1 MDFYIQWDI
10 TNKCNLNCEHC
21 YKNSE
26 IKEKELDL
34 KEYIKICDIINKTAE
49 ENELNISLSITGGEP
64 FARKEDLFTILKYI
78 ERKRGIKT
86 VQILT
91 NGLLIEDNDIEE
103 LKRISKL
110 QGIQISLE
118 SPKKEIHE
126 FIRGKDTYE
135 KTLNI
140 IQKLVDNNIMT
151 YVMMTISKLNYM
163 ELEEMY
169 NLLKKIGVQRF
180 GIDRFIPESKE
191 DFNKFALNK
200 RKFKEVCEIA
210 RDLSTNEGYPKVR
223 TNRALYCLLGE
234 SIGGACSVGK
244 TALAILP
251 NGDILPCRRLPIV
264 VGNILIDGIV
274 KVWNESDVLNKCREN
289 SNLKGKCNNC
299 QYIKRCRGC
308 RAMAYAVSGDYLE
321 EDPLCWKE

>member
-1 MDFYIQWDI
+1 M
-10 TNKCNLNCEHC
+10 C
-21 YKNSE
+21 
-26 IKEKELDL
+26 
-34 KEYIKICDIINKTAE
+34 
-49 ENELNISLSITGGEP
+49 
-64 FARKEDLFTILKYI
+64 
-78 ERKRGIKT
+78 
-86 VQILT
+86 
-91 NGLLIEDNDIEE
+91 
-103 LKRISKL
+103 
-110 QGIQISLE
+110 
-118 SPKKEIHE
+118 
-126 FIRGKDTYE
+126 
-135 KTLNI
+135 
-140 IQKLVDNNIMT
+140 
-151 YVMMTISKLNYM
+151 
-163 ELEEMY
+163 
-169 NLLKKIGVQRF
+169 NLLKEIGVQRF

>member
-210 RDLSTNEGYPKVR
+210 RDLSTNEGYPKVK
-223 TNRALYCLLGE
+223 
-234 SIGGACSVGK
+234 GGH
-244 TALAILP
+244 
-251 NGDILPCRRLPIV
+251 
-264 VGNILIDGIV
+264 
-274 KVWNESDVLNKCREN
+274 E
-289 SNLKGKCNNC
+289 
-299 QYIKRCRGC
+299 Q
-308 RAMAYAVSGDYLE
+308 
-321 EDPLCWKE
+321 